1 MNTRTAWTMYIALRL
16 LFFVVPFAV
25 MLWVLH
31 WPWWL
36 AAIVATFVAL
46 SLSVIF
52 LSKPREVASE
62 SIYDWRMRDRTAD
75 DVFED
80 DAIEA
85 VESVEVSES
94 DEAAEPVDLAATG
107 DDIGE
112 MRDR

>member
-1 MNTRTAWTMYIALRL
+1 MNTRTAWIIYIALRL
-16 LFFVVPFAV
+16 AFFVVPFVVMFAV
-25 MLWVLH
+25 FG

-36 AAIVATFVAL
+36 AAVVATLVAL

-80 DAIEA
+80 QA
-85 VESVEVSES
+85 VESAETISTPSSEA
-94 DEAAEPVDLAATG
+94 DPRT
-107 DDIGE
+107 
-112 MRDR
+112 

>member
-1 MNTRTAWTMYIALRL
+1 MYIALRL

-94 DEAAEPVDLAATG
+94 DEAAEPVDLAATR